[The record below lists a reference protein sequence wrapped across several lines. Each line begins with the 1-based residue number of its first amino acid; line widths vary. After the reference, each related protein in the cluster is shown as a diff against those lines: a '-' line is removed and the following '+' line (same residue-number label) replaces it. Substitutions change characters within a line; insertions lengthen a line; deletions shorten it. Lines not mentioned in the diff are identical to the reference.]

1 MIEFIDK
8 TAEKA
13 GTPLNRANLMAIQGM
28 QSKTI
33 VFGDGEII
41 ESVSQPLPNG
51 NNQLVTT
58 KTVFENDGS
67 ITITV
72 EGEKTIVK
80 KITFEDNG
88 SIKETLM

>member
-8 TAEKA
+8 TGEKA

-28 QSKTI
+28 QGKTI
-33 VFGDGEII
+33 YFGDNSIV

-51 NNQLVTT
+51 NNQIVTT
-58 KTVFENDGS
+58 TTAFNDDGS

-88 SIKETLM
+88 NIKETLM

>member
-8 TAEKA
+8 TANKS
-13 GTPLNRANLMAIQGM
+13 GTPLNRVNLMAIQGM

-33 VFGDGEII
+33 VFGDSEII

-88 SIKETLM
+88 NIKETLM